1 MNNITT
7 PEFRGCFL
15 QVFRP
20 GKPKTAKAD
29 QLLNYSVR
37 AAFPPNTDFT
47 QMKAQ
52 AAEAA
57 KAKFPEGIPK
67 TLRSPFRRNDELDK
81 PIKGIPDDWI
91 VMTFARREQD
101 GRPAVFDQQVRDI
114 EPVNQSEVYA
124 GAWYQASVRAY
135 GYANSGNKGV
145 SFGLQGI
152 QKRRDDEPLG
162 GGVPVATAGDFAPA
176 AGGSS
181 DSAGGL
187 FD

>member
-1 MNNITT
+1 MKNVTT

-29 QLLNYSVR
+29 QLPNYSVR
-37 AAFPPNTDFT
+37 AAFPPDSDFKA
-47 QMKAQ
+47 MKAQ
-52 AAEAA
+52 AEEAVKYKWPA
-57 KAKFPEGIPK
+57 GAPK
-67 TLRSPFRRNDELDK
+67 NLRSPFRRNDELDT
-81 PIKGIPDDWI
+81 PLNGIPDDWI

-101 GRPAVFDQQVRDI
+101 GRPAVFDEQVRPI
-114 EPVNQSEVYA
+114 EPVNQSEVYS

-135 GYANSGNKGV
+135 GYDNSGNKGV

-152 QKRRDDEPLG
+152 QKRRDGDPLG
-162 GGVPVATAGDFAPA
+162 GMTVATATDFAPA
-176 AGGSS
+176 EE
-181 DSAGGL
+181 SAGGGM